1 MLRLGGKSVVR
12 TPLVLANTRTV
23 FTRSMSPSPAW
34 KAGQGLPEVQS
45 SWKKDVDGPR
55 KSWNLEEMP
64 TRSVLVTYHSAPLP
78 HLNTYIPCRDVYKL
92 LTSAIVPRPIA
103 LTSSLSPDGVPNLA
117 PFSYFS
123 MVSSNPPMLSI
134 SFSLSSRR
142 KKDTRENVL
151 ATKEFTVNIISQA
164 FVEAANIT
172 SVEASEVDEWI
183 LSGLTMEPST
193 QVKPARVK
201 ESAFSME
208 CEDITPAGAAEPTVT
223 VVLGLIR
230 HAHAME
236 SVLDSDGARVD
247 PNKLQAVAR
256 MGGDTYSKVV
266 EGFDVTRPKW
276 KDLQAVYSDLLGKK
290 KDG

>member
-1 MLRLGGKSVVR
+1 M
-12 TPLVLANTRTV
+12 
-23 FTRSMSPSPAW
+23 
-34 KAGQGLPEVQS
+34 QS
-45 SWKKDVDGPR
+45 SWRKDVGGPH

-64 TRSVLVTYHSAPLP
+64 TR
-78 HLNTYIPCRDVYKL
+78 DVYRL

-103 LTSSLSPDGVPNLA
+103 LTSSLSPDGIPNLA

-193 QVKPARVK
+193 LVKPARVK

-208 CEDITPAGAAEPTVT
+208 CELHSYQDITPAGAAEPTVT

-247 PNKLQAVAR
+247 PDKLQAVAR
-256 MGGDTYSKVV
+256 MGGETYSKVV
-266 EGFDVTRPKW
+266 EWFDVPRPKW
-276 KDLQAVYSDLLGKK
+276 KDLQAVYSDLLGRK
-290 KDG
+290 KDR

>member
-12 TPLVLANTRTV
+12 TPPVLANTRAV
-23 FTRSMSPSPAW
+23 FTRSVSPSPAW
-34 KAGQGLPEVQS
+34 KAGQGLSEAQS
-45 SWKKDVDGPR
+45 SWRIDADGPR
-55 KSWNLEEMP
+55 KSWNLEE
-64 TRSVLVTYHSAPLP
+64 TST
-78 HLNTYIPCRDVYKL
+78 RDVYKL

-151 ATKEFTVNIISQA
+151 ATKEFTVSMISQA

-172 SVEASEVDEWI
+172 SVEASEVDEWV

-208 CEDITPAGAAEPTVT
+208 CEDITPVGATEPTVT

-236 SVLDSDGARVD
+236 SVLDSDGDRVD
-247 PNKLQAVAR
+247 PDKLQVVAR

-266 EGFDVTRPKW
+266 EGFDVARPKW
-276 KDLQAVYSDLLGKK
+276 KDLQPVYSDLLGKK

>member
-12 TPLVLANTRTV
+12 TPPVLANTRTV
-23 FTRSMSPSPAW
+23 FTRSVSPSPAW
-34 KAGQGLPEVQS
+34 KAGQGLSEAQS
-45 SWKKDVDGPR
+45 SWRIDADGPR
-55 KSWNLEEMP
+55 KSWNLEETP
-64 TRSVLVTYHSAPLP
+64 T
-78 HLNTYIPCRDVYKL
+78 RDVYKL

-151 ATKEFTVNIISQA
+151 STKEFTVNMISQA

-172 SVEASEVDEWI
+172 SVEASEVDEWV

-208 CEDITPAGAAEPTVT
+208 CELHSYQDITPVGATEPTVT

-236 SVLDSDGARVD
+236 SVLDSDGDRVD
-247 PNKLQAVAR
+247 PDKLQVVAR

-266 EGFDVTRPKW
+266 EGFDVARPKW
-276 KDLQAVYSDLLGKK
+276 KDLQPGYSDLLGKK

>member
-34 KAGQGLPEVQS
+34 KAGQGLSEVQS
-45 SWKKDVDGPR
+45 SWRKDVGGPH

-64 TRSVLVTYHSAPLP
+64 TR
-78 HLNTYIPCRDVYKL
+78 DVYRL

-103 LTSSLSPDGVPNLA
+103 LTSSLSPDGIPNLA

-193 QVKPARVK
+193 LVKPARVK

-208 CEDITPAGAAEPTVT
+208 CELHSYQDITPAGAAEPTVT

-247 PNKLQAVAR
+247 PDKLQAVAR
-256 MGGDTYSKVV
+256 MGGETYSKVV
-266 EGFDVTRPKW
+266 EWFDVPRPKW
-276 KDLQAVYSDLLGKK
+276 KDLQAVYSDLLGRK
-290 KDG
+290 KDR